1 MKPSTVLQPS
11 MNHILLL
18 MTDGD
23 ASGGYAHLR
32 RVREMSSNVRK
43 DIEHVRRIDL
53 DCEDGGPLSSPLRD
67 KEDKSNIRFLRQE
80 RQNCGYG
87 DGGW

>member
-23 ASGGYAHLR
+23 DSGGYAHSCR
-32 RVREMSSNVRK
+32 ECEMSSNVRNNI
-43 DIEHVRRIDL
+43 DRMQRIDL
-53 DCEDGGPLSSPLRD
+53 NCEDGGPLSSALRE
-67 KEDKSNIRFLRQE
+67 KEK
-80 RQNCGYG
+80 
-87 DGGW
+87 